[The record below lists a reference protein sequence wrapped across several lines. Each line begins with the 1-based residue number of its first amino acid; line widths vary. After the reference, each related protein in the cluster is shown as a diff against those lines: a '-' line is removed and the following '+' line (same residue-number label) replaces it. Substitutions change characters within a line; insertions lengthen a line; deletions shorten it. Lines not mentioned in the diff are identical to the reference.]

1 MTQTQSSR
9 QDTDRSPTRRPSFQP
24 RRIASILLLAT
35 LALAATAAADHQLRP
50 LSAGFVPDG
59 EIEPGSYWTSPDSE
73 WTAFSACDVAIN
85 SCRLASAHRNAP
97 AGAPFVDLAGPYLT
111 GIVRLRITPDSRRA
125 IFLAWTDIGIGSE
138 LWSVPLDGGAAP
150 VRLHPALGGSAFVI
164 DFELSVDG
172 ALAVLTTSDGLGNG
186 SLLRSPVD
194 GSSPATPL
202 DDGDLEK
209 LFVFA
214 TPGGAQYALYFI
226 DTDANGR
233 LEIRKVALAGGSPLP
248 LGPVDLR
255 AGVSLD
261 EVRVVADASRALILG
276 DLSTAGQTE
285 LFSLELGG
293 PAPLTALNP
302 ALNGNGNVE
311 GFELADGGRAVLL
324 ADAQIDGKFELWS
337 VEVDAATPPVKLS
350 GSLAADRDVL
360 SSFAVAGS
368 WVVYLADATV
378 DEKYELWSAPIDGG
392 ASPTRRSDTVPAGR
406 DVSRF
411 RIAPNGTRLIYGGDL
426 EVLGRTDL
434 YRSTVFGL
442 IAHERLTNLAGG
454 YPAPY
459 NVREFQISPD
469 SAAVAF
475 DIWPEGGWNGVL
487 FEQTLLAPQPLHE
500 ILAVSSGLPLLIDF
514 VRYLPDSAGLTFMSR
529 LTPGERRELH
539 LTDERCFADGF
550 ESGDRTA
557 WSASLP

>member
-9 QDTDRSPTRRPSFQP
+9 LDTDRSATRHPNFPP
-24 RRIASILLLAT
+24 RRMASILLLAT

-59 EIEPGSYWTSPDSE
+59 EIEPGSYWTSPDGE
-73 WTAFSACDVAIN
+73 WTVFSACDVAID
-85 SCRLASAHRNAP
+85 SCRLASAPRNAP

-125 IFLAWTDIGIGSE
+125 IFLAWTDSGIGSE

-172 ALAVLTTSDGLGNG
+172 ALAVLVTSDGLGNG

-233 LEIRKVALAGGSPLP
+233 LEIRKVALAGGSPFA
-248 LGPVDLR
+248 LGPADLR

-261 EVRVVADASRALILG
+261 KVRVVADASRALILG

-293 PAPLTALNP
+293 PAPLTPLNP

-324 ADAQIDGKFELWS
+324 ADAQIDGKYS
-337 VEVDAATPPVKLS
+337 SGASRSTPP
-350 GSLAADRDVL
+350 RCP
-360 SSFAVAGS
+360 SS
-368 WVVYLADATV
+368 
-378 DEKYELWSAPIDGG
+378 
-392 ASPTRRSDTVPAGR
+392 
-406 DVSRF
+406 
-411 RIAPNGTRLIYGGDL
+411 
-426 EVLGRTDL
+426 
-434 YRSTVFGL
+434 
-442 IAHERLTNLAGG
+442 
-454 YPAPY
+454 
-459 NVREFQISPD
+459 
-469 SAAVAF
+469 
-475 DIWPEGGWNGVL
+475 
-487 FEQTLLAPQPLHE
+487 
-500 ILAVSSGLPLLIDF
+500 
-514 VRYLPDSAGLTFMSR
+514 
-529 LTPGERRELH
+529 
-539 LTDERCFADGF
+539 
-550 ESGDRTA
+550 
-557 WSASLP
+557 